1 MQNGGEKEEEKEDE
15 TDYMDYIKP
24 AAAALI
30 GVLGGLLLAKGVKKL
45 CDNDKKQ
52 NKWLYIR
59 SYFFFVV
66 FFSLPG
72 NKKIF
77 NKRQGKSNG
86 IQ

>member
-52 NKWLYIR
+52 DGHSR
-59 SYFFFVV
+59 
-66 FFSLPG
+66 
-72 NKKIF
+72 
-77 NKRQGKSNG
+77 
-86 IQ
+86 